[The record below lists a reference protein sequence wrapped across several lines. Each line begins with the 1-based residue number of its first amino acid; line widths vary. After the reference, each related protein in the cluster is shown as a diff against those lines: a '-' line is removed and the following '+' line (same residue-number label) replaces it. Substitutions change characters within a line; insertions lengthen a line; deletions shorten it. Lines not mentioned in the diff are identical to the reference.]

1 MNIPQKLRDQLAVAK
16 SITVLTGAGIS
27 AESGVPTFR
36 DAQTGFWENYK
47 PEDLAT
53 PQAFRRNPKLVW
65 EWYLMRREM
74 VKKVQPNAGHV
85 ALVEIEKRVL
95 KFTLVTQ
102 NVDNLHCRAGSRN
115 VIELHGNIERTKCF
129 DEDTVIESWDS
140 KEIPP
145 RCPKCGGML
154 RPDVVWFGEMLPH
167 CAFEKAEEASQS
179 CDIFLSVGTSGI
191 VYPAAGLPFA
201 ALKFGAT
208 TVEINPDE
216 TPLTAH
222 VHHVLRGASGTI
234 LPELLNYI

>member
-1 MNIPQKLRDQLAVAK
+1 MDIPQKLRDQLRAAK
-16 SITVLTGAGIS
+16 NITVLTGAGIS

-65 EWYLMRREM
+65 EWYAMRREM
-74 VKKVQPNAGHV
+74 AKKVRPNAGHA

-102 NVDNLHCRAGSRN
+102 NVDNLHRRAGSRH

-129 DEDTVIESWDS
+129 DEDTVIESWNS

-154 RPDVVWFGEMLPH
+154 RPDVVWFGEMLP
-167 CAFEKAEEASQS
+167 AGTFEKAEEASQS
-179 CDIFLSVGTSGI
+179 CDVFLSVGTSGI
-191 VYPAAGLPFA
+191 VYPAAGLPFE
-201 ALKFGAT
+201 ALKFGGT
-208 TVEINPDE
+208 TVEINSDE

-222 VHHVLRGASGTI
+222 VHHVLRGASGEI
-234 LPELLNYI
+234 LPELLKYI